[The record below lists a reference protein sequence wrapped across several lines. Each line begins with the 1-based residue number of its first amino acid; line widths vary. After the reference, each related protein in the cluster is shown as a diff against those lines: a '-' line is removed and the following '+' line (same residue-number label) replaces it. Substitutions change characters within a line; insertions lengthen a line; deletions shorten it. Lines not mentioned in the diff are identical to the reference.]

1 MKNVYDPSVN
11 QEIKDRVNAIDAN
24 TTPQWGKMNAAQM
37 IAHCNVA
44 YEMCYED
51 NHKKPNGFMKFIMKI
66 MIKPIVIGDKPFKK
80 NSRTAPQ
87 FLVEDERVFETEK
100 SRLFAYL
107 DKTTELG
114 ASHFE
119 GKESH
124 SFGALTADEWNVM
137 FYKHLNH
144 HLEQFGV

>member
-1 MKNVYDPSVN
+1 MFIVFSIQFPKNMTK
-11 QEIKDRVNAIDAN
+11 E
-24 TTPQWGKMNAAQM
+24 
-37 IAHCNVA
+37 
-44 YEMCYED
+44 
-51 NHKKPNGFMKFIMKI
+51 KKKK
-66 MIKPIVIGDKPFKK
+66 IKPLFKK
-80 NSRTAPQ
+80 NGRTASA
-87 FLVEDERVFETEK
+87 FLIVDERVFEIEK
-100 SRLFAYL
+100 SRLFTYL